1 MAQAIADPNN
11 TLTPRVIANR
21 IWMNH
26 FSTPI
31 VTTPS
36 DFGIRSEKPL
46 HLDVLDYLATLLVSS
61 NWSIK
66 RVHREILLSATYRQA
81 SRDRPE
87 GREANID
94 NSLYWRM
101 NRRRLDYEAMRDAIL
116 QSLNQLDLTIG
127 GPSVALTES
136 TSIRRRA
143 LYTFIDRQDLPG
155 LLRVFDFPNPDQH
168 SAKRPSTTVPQQAL
182 FLMNSPVVI
191 ERIQRQVESDE
202 SAKMHTEEWIKLYYQ
217 RLYQRLPT
225 DRERKIGQDFVGQE
239 AEPGTNSK
247 LKLWSQYLQILLLSN
262 EFHFID

>member
-1 MAQAIADPNN
+1 MAQAIADPHNP
-11 TLTPRVIANR
+11 LTPRVIANR

-26 FSTPI
+26 FTTPI

-143 LYTFIDRQDLPG
+143 LYTFIDRQDLP
-155 LLRVFDFPNPDQH
+155 
-168 SAKRPSTTVPQQAL
+168 
-182 FLMNSPVVI
+182 
-191 ERIQRQVESDE
+191 
-202 SAKMHTEEWIKLYYQ
+202 
-217 RLYQRLPT
+217 
-225 DRERKIGQDFVGQE
+225 
-239 AEPGTNSK
+239 
-247 LKLWSQYLQILLLSN
+247 LSLI
-262 EFHFID
+262 HI